1 VLAANRHD
9 YAASGEGFDV
19 SLERHEGFADGI
31 ALADVDSAESII
43 ADHPTPE
50 RVVEVEHQA
59 LAASP
64 DTRGDQR
71 GDTVCI
77 GRKVFGCAGEFREVE
92 IPLVAPVPPSD
103 RGRNRVEIV
112 DLHPS
117 RRLTNEFSIHPI

>member
-1 VLAANRHD
+1 TAEVRCLVLSIGHEARDVFESQHHFGVLLERCSRVGFFVLAANRQD

-64 DTRGDQR
+64 D
-71 GDTVCI
+71 
-77 GRKVFGCAGEFREVE
+77 
-92 IPLVAPVPPSD
+92 
-103 RGRNRVEIV
+103 
-112 DLHPS
+112 
-117 RRLTNEFSIHPI
+117 